1 MERESKIRSLLEKNF
16 TIEHMVLENESHMH
30 SVPKN
35 SETHFKLVLVT
46 SDFNGKRQVA
56 RHQQVYALVSA
67 LMAEGLHALALH
79 TYTPVEWAT
88 QQSQSFASPNCMG
101 GSKNEQ

>member
-1 MERESKIRSLLEKNF
+1 MEKNF

>member
-1 MERESKIRSLLEKNF
+1 MEREAKIRSLLEENF

-46 SDFNGKRQVA
+46 PDFDGKRKVA

-67 LMAEGLHALALH
+67 LMEKRLQRNG
-79 TYTPVEWAT
+79 VG
-88 QQSQSFASPNCMG
+88 ASR
-101 GSKNEQ
+101 S

>member
-1 MERESKIRSLLEKNF
+1 VERESKIRSLLEKNF

-46 SDFNGKRQVA
+46 PDFNGKRQVA

-79 TYTPVEWAT
+79 TYTPEEWAT